1 MAILAGELIRVILV
15 LTLTVS
21 AGVLGACL
29 WQWRARPSP
38 EHGLRRDVNTHA
50 HDHYAGPDES
60 TDAVIPSLV
69 GVYDTA
75 GEAVRP
81 QLRSVL
87 GQLSV
92 TEIPAGPGEVFDPHL
107 HEAVAT
113 APAARADLEHRIAE
127 IIRPGWSH
135 RGHVVRPAQVTVWTY
150 PTNVE
155 ELP

>member
-29 WQWRARPSP
+29 WQWWTRP
-38 EHGLRRDVNTHA
+38 ETHS
-50 HDHYAGPDES
+50 HDHSGPDES

-92 TEIPAGPGEVFDPHL
+92 TEIPAGPGDVFDPHL

-113 APAARADLEHRIAE
+113 TPAARADLEHRIAE
-127 IIRPGWSH
+127 IVRPGWSH

>member
-1 MAILAGELIRVILV
+1 MAFLEGELIRVVLV
-15 LTLTVS
+15 VTLAVS

-29 WQWRARPSP
+29 WQWRSRPT
-38 EHGLRRDVNTHA
+38 THP
-50 HDHYAGPDES
+50 HHQYAPPAES

-87 GQLSV
+87 GQLAV

-113 APAARADLEHRIAE
+113 TPAARPDLEHRIAE
-127 IIRPGWSH
+127 VVRPGWSH
-135 RGHVVRPAQVTVWTY
+135 RGHVVRPAQVTVWTC

-155 ELP
+155 ELS